1 MLSMGGGHG
10 RSWSF
15 RAHGELA
22 GEGKDDEGE
31 EEAGVRLG
39 GGMGRWGA
47 MGGWG
52 WCMLGLDLLLLRSL
66 WCFMLNVRRKQQ
78 QEGEEKE
85 REKKKKRKEKKKKE
99 KGMENFL
106 NLKISEK

>member
-47 MGGWG
+47 MGG
-52 WCMLGLDLLLLRSL
+52 
-66 WCFMLNVRRKQQ
+66 
-78 QEGEEKE
+78 
-85 REKKKKRKEKKKKE
+85 
-99 KGMENFL
+99 
-106 NLKISEK
+106 